1 MGITAQEAI
10 ARLDTIETK
19 EELTALID
27 ELDTVGNGKK
37 KTIFFFR

>member
-10 ARLDTIETK
+10 ERLGAKKTK
-19 EELTALID
+19 EELTALIN

-37 KTIFFFR
+37 GRGVG